1 LQLGPVAVDISDA
14 IGQVLLGQVIDAHDL
29 GIGVIEGQDAQRIGN
44 FEAPHLGDPG
54 DALVVALLGVDADDR
69 ESCALGG
76 VEQALGRRQL
86 HRLQLGLDL
95 RLCMAGA
102 EYGKGCHDHHPGA
115 HPRRLAPGLVIGMN
129 GALGC
134 VAVVLGELPAADPG
148 QQATGDHEGRGDLV
162 RECDQEERIGEQRG
176 EIGQLGAPVAVGGAD
191 RVLHEG
197 VRGQDEDRRDG
208 ATQRDQVHAQV
219 VQDARQPVPAED
231 PQTDERRLQEEGDQ
245 GFESQRRAEDIA
257 DEAGVL
263 RPVHTELELLHDAG
277 DHARREVDE
286 EKLREKLGEAQ
297 PLIVSSA
304 QPSGLQNRDH
314 PAGPDGH
321 WHEEEVVD
329 SGDPELPTR
338 EYLCVHAA
346 NLHPSQGMIIVFG
359 NPGGV
364 CFTPR

>member
-1 LQLGPVAVDISDA
+1 MKDA
-14 IGQVLLGQVIDAHDL
+14 AIWWHR
-29 GIGVIEGQDAQRIGN
+29 EG
-44 FEAPHLGDPG
+44 
-54 DALVVALLGVDADDR
+54 
-69 ESCALGG
+69 
-76 VEQALGRRQL
+76 
-86 HRLQLGLDL
+86 
-95 RLCMAGA
+95 
-102 EYGKGCHDHHPGA
+102 
-115 HPRRLAPGLVIGMN
+115 
-129 GALGC
+129 
-134 VAVVLGELPAADPG
+134 
-148 QQATGDHEGRGDLV
+148 
-162 RECDQEERIGEQRG
+162 DQEELIGEQRG

-257 DEAGVL
+257 DEAEYSDQFI
-263 RPVHTELELLHDAG
+263 PNWNSCTMAYDQPA
-277 DHARREVDE
+277 A
-286 EKLREKLGEAQ
+286 KLMRKSFGEKLGEAQ
-297 PLIVSSA
+297 PLIVSMRSHRA
-304 QPSGLQNRDH
+304 SVQNRDH

-346 NLHPSQGMIIVFG
+346 NLHPSQGTIIVFG

-364 CFTPR
+364 CFTLER